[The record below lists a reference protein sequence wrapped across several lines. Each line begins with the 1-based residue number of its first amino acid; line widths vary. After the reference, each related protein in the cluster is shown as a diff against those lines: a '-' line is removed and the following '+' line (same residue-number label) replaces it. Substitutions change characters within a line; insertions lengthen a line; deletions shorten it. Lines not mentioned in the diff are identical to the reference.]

1 MLGNFAVEDAAH
13 LENAAGPVENSGAPA
28 AAWNRAVLAGM
39 RGLPSNGLGV
49 GVEGL
54 FLAEKHTQRQ
64 HQLAGPE
71 EKVCKVVFRVDTLQ
85 Q

>member
-1 MLGNFAVEDAAH
+1 MLPLRASQREIVPPHQHRVH
-13 LENAAGPVENSGAPA
+13 LK
-28 AAWNRAVLAGM
+28 AGM